1 MSGVSNWGALGLS
14 ASLVILNGKK
24 DNMEFFIKECYSQRD
39 LLQKMID
46 SGSYDGVTGK
56 SELSVDGM
64 KFDNEHMDVIN
75 KVVKVVKECF

>member
-1 MSGVSNWGALGLS
+1 
-14 ASLVILNGKK
+14 
-24 DNMEFFIKECYSQRD
+24 MEFFIKECYSQRD

-75 KVVKVVKECF
+75 KVVKGC